1 LLLIEV
7 KRFLKHERPYGGSDL
22 KLLQKYVKRFI
33 LQSNKPK
40 KAFGADYVNKTKGN
54 NRCKKRKRGD
64 GSGSRRKAVGLPTKR
79 DSRKRK
85 LRLRLPIYNNV

>member
-1 LLLIEV
+1 MLFIEV
-7 KRFLKHERPYGGSDL
+7 KRFLKHELPYGGSDL

-40 KAFGADYVNKTKGN
+40 KALGAGYVNKTKGN
-54 NRCKKRKRGD
+54 VRAKKRKRGD
-64 GSGSRRKAVGLPTKR
+64 DSGSRRKTFGLPTKR
-79 DSRKRK
+79 DSRKRE

>member
-1 LLLIEV
+1 LLYIEV
-7 KRFLKHERPYGGSDL
+7 KRFLKHELPYSGSDL

-40 KAFGADYVNKTKGN
+40 KALKTDQVNKTKGN

-64 GSGSRRKAVGLPTKR
+64 DSGSRRKTFGLPTKR
-79 DSRKRK
+79 DSRKRE